1 MFWFTLVGVML
12 LMVWVLWVLYIVNP
26 YGQVAI
32 SLLLRVEQ
40 AEPWIDPFLRTV
52 CCLFGQA
59 SHLVLLE
66 VWVLA
71 ADEGQ
76 MEQRIVQ
83 RLQQAQPTLRF
94 YGNVVD
100 IGTFIPQAQG
110 QVLWVF
116 DMIEHNTP
124 VTVLQA
130 LEQLLMQSG
139 PRSPGSIVPKSS
151 PV

>member
-1 MFWFTLVGVML
+1 
-12 LMVWVLWVLYIVNP
+12 
-26 YGQVAI
+26 
-32 SLLLRVEQ
+32 
-40 AEPWIDPFLRTV
+40 
-52 CCLFGQA
+52 
-59 SHLVLLE
+59 
-66 VWVLA
+66 

>member
-1 MFWFTLVGVML
+1 MFWFTLIGIIL
-12 LMVWVLWVLYIVNP
+12 LVVWVLWVLYIVNP
-26 YGQVAI
+26 YRQVSI

-40 AEPWIDPFLRTV
+40 AEPWLDPFLRSV
-52 CCLFGQA
+52 CCLFSQA

-76 MEQRIVQ
+76 MAQCIVQ
-83 RLQQAQPTLRF
+83 RLQREQPVLHF
-94 YGNVVD
+94 HGNVAD
-100 IGTFIPQAQG
+100 IGAFIPQAQG
-110 QVLWVF
+110 QVLWIF

-124 VTVLQA
+124 LTVLQA

-139 PRSPGSIVPKSS
+139 PLSPGPIVLENS